1 MSKEKILVS
10 ACLLGEPVRYDGKSM
25 PNEAVI
31 SLGERFELV
40 TVCPECLGGLPTPRT
55 PSEIDQSTGCLRVVT
70 ADGED
75 RTDAFVAGA
84 RACVSIAQEMGCK
97 LAILKSNSPS
107 CGSGKIYDG
116 TFSGGLIAGNG
127 VTTRLLTSAGVWV
140 ISENDVESG
149 FPTVEFDDFHR
160 L

>member
-10 ACLLGEPVRYDGKSM
+10 ACLLGEPVRYDGKAM

-31 SLGERFELV
+31 ALGERFELIA
-40 TVCPECLGGLPTPRT
+40 VCPECLGGLPTPRT
-55 PSEIDQSTGCLRVVT
+55 PSEIDESSGCLRVV
-70 ADGED
+70 ARDGQD
-75 RTDAFVAGA
+75 RTDAFLAGA
-84 RACVSIAQEMGCK
+84 EACVSIAREKGCK

-107 CGSGKIYDG
+107 CGSGQIYDG

-127 VTTRLLTSAGVWV
+127 VTTRLLTSAGVCV

-149 FPTVEFDDFHR
+149 FPAVKFDDLRR